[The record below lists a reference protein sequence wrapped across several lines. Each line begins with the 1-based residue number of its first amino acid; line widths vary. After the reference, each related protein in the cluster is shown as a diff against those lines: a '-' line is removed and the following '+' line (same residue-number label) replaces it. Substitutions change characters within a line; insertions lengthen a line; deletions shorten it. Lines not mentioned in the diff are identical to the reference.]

1 MARATSRGTPRPR
14 PRPREYDPDT
24 ETDPLIRKYITLP
37 PPFSGK
43 NDARVPGTSGDMYP
57 VWSVYLNYL
66 IAHGDVART
75 LAESYG
81 DDLTPEHIEAVRRF
95 AEFYPDE
102 VMPYVEAALDE
113 E

>member
-1 MARATSRGTPRPR
+1 MARSHTTSRTRAR
-14 PRPREYDPDT
+14 SREYDPDT

-37 PPFSGK
+37 PPFSGR
-43 NDARVPGTSGDMYP
+43 NDPVVVGTAGDRFS

-66 IAHGDVART
+66 ITHGDIPRM

-81 DDLTPEHIEAVRRF
+81 DELTPEHIEAARRF

-102 VMPYVEAALDE
+102 IMPYIEPHLNDT
-113 E
+113 

>member
-1 MARATSRGTPRPR
+1 MARSRTTPRPLAR
-14 PRPREYDPDT
+14 SREYDPDT

-37 PPFSGK
+37 PLLSRNNK
-43 NDARVPGTSGDMYP
+43 AVVVSTSGAMYS

-66 IAHGDVART
+66 IAHGDVARM

-102 VMPYVEAALDE
+102 IMPYIEPHLNDT
-113 E
+113 